1 MNTTGM
7 LDDYLDE
14 LLGDIAV
21 APVAA
26 DAAPRPTSAAADG
39 EREPTWDDLPAEVIY
54 ETDAVAVAPAND
66 DASLEAAFDAA
77 ATPAAD
83 TGREP
88 TWDDLPAEVIYE
100 TDAVAAAPA
109 NDDAALEADETDAVA
124 AAPANDDAALEAA
137 FDAVATPAADTGRE
151 PTWDD
156 LPAEVIYETDA
167 VAAAPANDDA
177 ALEAAFDAAAAPAA
191 DADREPTWDDL
202 PAEVVHETAPVAT
215 AAVAPPAPEPTWDD
229 LPDEV
234 IYETDAADSLAH
246 TDSPGLQAAFEAA
259 ADGEGV
265 ADIAA
270 PAVAKAAARPA
281 PAPMPSMTRAAVAPP
296 PQFAVDT
303 PSSNR
308 PGSWQELQ
316 AQAHQPASSPHP
328 QNRRAG
334 ERTSRWLRLR
344 CGTQAYA
351 LELLKVQEVVLPVP
365 LLPLRGTAPEMLG
378 IMNLRGQVVPVMDLG
393 LHLGAASAEDD
404 AQTRIVVLEENG
416 ETLGLRVSA
425 VEDVANLT
433 DSQIEPPDTARI
445 CQISNELFRGVAR
458 ISQRPMI
465 LLDATQL
472 LG

>member
-1 MNTTGM
+1 MNTPGV

-14 LLGDIAV
+14 LLGEAIAL
-21 APVAA
+21 AAPPPPVAA
-26 DAAPRPTSAAADG
+26 AP

-54 ETDAVAVAPAND
+54 ETGDTTVAASVDTLPGSAGPCPA
-66 DASLEAAFDAA
+66 SAA
-77 ATPAAD
+77 APE
-83 TGREP
+83 REP

-100 TDAVAAAPA
+100 TGNTDAAASV
-109 NDDAALEADETDAVA
+109 DDAS
-124 AAPANDDAALEAA
+124 LEAA
-137 FDAVATPAADTGRE
+137 FEAAAVAAPERE

-156 LPAEVIYETDA
+156 LPAEVIYETGDA
-167 VAAAPANDDA
+167 TGSAGPGPASAAAPDPATDP
-177 ALEAAFDAAAAPAA
+177 AAPK
-191 DADREPTWDDL
+191 
-202 PAEVVHETAPVAT
+202 
-215 AAVAPPAPEPTWDD
+215 PTWDD

-234 IYETDAADSLAH
+234 IYETDGADSHRLAH
-246 TDSPGLQAAFEAA
+246 TDSPALQAAFEAA
-259 ADGEGV
+259 AVGEAV
-265 ADIAA
+265 PA
-270 PAVAKAAARPA
+270 PAVAAPIAPIAPRPA
-281 PAPMPSMTRAAVAPP
+281 PAPAARAAVAPP
-296 PQFAVDT
+296 PRIALDA
-303 PSSNR
+303 PPGSR

-316 AQAHQPASSPHP
+316 VQAHQPPHGANP
-328 QNRRAG
+328 HNRRAA

-365 LLPLRGTAPEMLG
+365 LLPLRGTAPAMLG

-393 LHLGAASAEDD
+393 IHLGAVTAEDD

-465 LLDATQL
+465 LLDATRL

>member
-1 MNTTGM
+1 
-7 LDDYLDE
+7 
-14 LLGDIAV
+14 
-21 APVAA
+21 
-26 DAAPRPTSAAADG
+26 
-39 EREPTWDDLPAEVIY
+39 
-54 ETDAVAVAPAND
+54 
-66 DASLEAAFDAA
+66 
-77 ATPAAD
+77 
-83 TGREP
+83 
-88 TWDDLPAEVIYE
+88 
-100 TDAVAAAPA
+100 
-109 NDDAALEADETDAVA
+109 
-124 AAPANDDAALEAA
+124 
-137 FDAVATPAADTGRE
+137 
-151 PTWDD
+151 
-156 LPAEVIYETDA
+156 VIYETDA

-177 ALEAAFDAAAAPAA
+177 ALEAAFDAANVPAV
-191 DADREPTWDDL
+191 DTEREPTWDDL

-259 ADGEGV
+259 ADGEVV

-296 PQFAVDT
+296 RLAVDT

>member
-1 MNTTGM
+1 MSTPGV

-14 LLGDIAV
+14 LLGEAIALAPPP

-26 DAAPRPTSAAADG
+26 APAAP
-39 EREPTWDDLPAEVIY
+39 EREPTWDDLPAEVVY
-54 ETDAVAVAPAND
+54 ETG
-66 DASLEAAFDAA
+66 DAA
-77 ATPAAD
+77 AVTAA
-83 TGREP
+83 
-88 TWDDLPAEVIYE
+88 
-100 TDAVAAAPA
+100 
-109 NDDAALEADETDAVA
+109 
-124 AAPANDDAALEAA
+124 
-137 FDAVATPAADTGRE
+137 
-151 PTWDD
+151 
-156 LPAEVIYETDA
+156 
-167 VAAAPANDDA
+167 DDA
-177 ALEAAFDAAAAPAA
+177 ALEAAFDAAVTPVAAAE
-191 DADREPTWDDL
+191 REPTWDDL
-202 PAEVVHETAPVAT
+202 PAEVVYETGDAVAVT
-215 AAVAPPAPEPTWDD
+215 ATDDVALEAAFDAAVAPVAAAEREPTWDDLPAEVVYETGDAVAVTATDDVALEAAFDAAVAPVAAAEREPTWDDLPAEVVYETGDASRAAAPEPEPAIDPAAAKPTWDD

-234 IYETDAADSLAH
+234 IYETDSADSQRLAH
-246 TDSPGLQAAFEAA
+246 TDSPALQAAFEAA
-259 ADGEGV
+259 AVGESV
-265 ADIAA
+265 PTAPPAAA
-270 PAVAKAAARPA
+270 PVAPRPA
-281 PAPMPSMTRAAVAPP
+281 PAPAPAPIARAAVAPP
-296 PQFAVDT
+296 PRVTVDA
-303 PSSNR
+303 PSDNR

-316 AQAHQPASSPHP
+316 AQAYQPANGRNP

-365 LLPLRGTAPEMLG
+365 LLPLRGTSAAMLG

-393 LHLGAASAEDD
+393 IHLGAPTGEDD
-404 AQTRIVVLEENG
+404 AQTRIVVLEEDG

-465 LLDATQL
+465 LLDATRL

>member
-1 MNTTGM
+1 MSTPGV

-14 LLGDIAV
+14 LLGEAIALAPPP

-26 DAAPRPTSAAADG
+26 APAAP

-54 ETDAVAVAPAND
+54 ETG
-66 DASLEAAFDAA
+66 DAA
-77 ATPAAD
+77 A
-83 TGREP
+83 
-88 TWDDLPAEVIYE
+88 VS
-100 TDAVAAAPA
+100 
-109 NDDAALEADETDAVA
+109 
-124 AAPANDDAALEAA
+124 
-137 FDAVATPAADTGRE
+137 AT
-151 PTWDD
+151 
-156 LPAEVIYETDA
+156 
-167 VAAAPANDDA
+167 DDA
-177 ALEAAFDAAAAPAA
+177 ALEAAFDAAVTPVAAAE
-191 DADREPTWDDL
+191 REPTWDDL
-202 PAEVVHETAPVAT
+202 PAEVVYETGDAVAVT
-215 AAVAPPAPEPTWDD
+215 ATDDAALEAAFDAAVAPVAAAEREPTWDDLPAEVVYETGDASRAAAPEPEPAIDPAAAKPTWDD

-234 IYETDAADSLAH
+234 IYETDSADSQRLAH
-246 TDSPGLQAAFEAA
+246 TDSPALQAAFEAA
-259 ADGEGV
+259 AVGESV
-265 ADIAA
+265 PTAPPAAA
-270 PAVAKAAARPA
+270 PVAPRPA
-281 PAPMPSMTRAAVAPP
+281 PAPAPAPIARAAVAPP
-296 PQFAVDT
+296 PRVTVDA
-303 PSSNR
+303 PSDNR

-316 AQAHQPASSPHP
+316 AQAYQPANGRNP

-365 LLPLRGTAPEMLG
+365 LLPLRGTSAAMLG

-393 LHLGAASAEDD
+393 IHLGAPTGEDD
-404 AQTRIVVLEENG
+404 AQTRIVVLEEDG

-465 LLDATQL
+465 LLDATRL

>member
-1 MNTTGM
+1 MNATGM

-54 ETDAVAVAPAND
+54 ETDAVAV
-66 DASLEAAFDAA
+66 
-77 ATPAAD
+77 
-83 TGREP
+83 
-88 TWDDLPAEVIYE
+88 
-100 TDAVAAAPA
+100 
-109 NDDAALEADETDAVA
+109 
-124 AAPANDDAALEAA
+124 
-137 FDAVATPAADTGRE
+137 
-151 PTWDD
+151 
-156 LPAEVIYETDA
+156 
-167 VAAAPANDDA
+167 APANDDA

-259 ADGEGV
+259 ADGEVV
-265 ADIAA
+265 AAIAA

-296 PQFAVDT
+296 PRLAVDT